1 MDTSVVRS
9 RWSFRVS
16 FTAGLLAAV
25 SGLYGC
31 NPQPPPFR
39 GTSVDNVVWGRDFT
53 LTAHTG
59 ERFDSQSLRGK
70 VQVVFFGYTHCP
82 DICAPTLA
90 KLAQARQQLGDDAV
104 KLQVL
109 FVTVDPTHDT
119 PAQLTK
125 FLAGFDPTFI
135 GLTGTQQ
142 EIRQVAGNHM
152 SYFKAEGK
160 NSQQVTHTGTM
171 YLKDRQGRMRVLVKE
186 SVSVEDLVH
195 DLRLLIKS

>member
-1 MDTSVVRS
+1 MRAFRFPLRARIVVI
-9 RWSFRVS
+9 
-16 FTAGLLAAV
+16 ALLLASV
-25 SGLYGC
+25 GGLTGC

-39 GTSVDNVVWGRDFT
+39 GTAVDKVVWGRDFT

-70 VQVVFFGYTHCP
+70 AQVVFFGYTHCP

-90 KLAQARQQLGDDAV
+90 KLAQARRELGTEAAQ
-104 KLQVL
+104 LQVL
-109 FVTVDPTHDT
+109 FVTVDPAHDT
-119 PAQLTK
+119 PEQLKK
-125 FLAGFDPTFI
+125 FLAGFDPSFI

-152 SYFKAEGK
+152 SYFQPEGK
-160 NSQQVTHTGTM
+160 NGRQVTHTGTL
-171 YLKDRQGRMRVLVKE
+171 YLKDRHGRVRVLVKE
-186 SVSVEDLVH
+186 SVSVDDLVH